1 MQRSVAR
8 RSTRASRGFTLVEL
22 LVVITIIG
30 ILMGLLLPAVNSAR
44 EAARN
49 NTCQNNL
56 HQMGLAALA
65 HEQANGYF
73 PTGGWGDTWVGDPDA
88 GFGIN
93 QPGGWVYNILP
104 YMDAKNLHDQGL
116 GQTQPNK
123 TSAAGMMISTP
134 VALFYCPSRRKG
146 DAFVCSKTF
155 KTGTGAGSVTSASVG
170 RSDYAANGGVTTLV
184 RFDGPTASPPP
195 AQTNWPNVSP
205 PGPATASGGTNAS
218 SGVCYVRSQIK
229 VAHIT
234 DGPSNTFL
242 FGEKFLNPD
251 HYSDGSTASE
261 SPMGDPGDSHC
272 ALTGWANDLYRTCY
286 WTNTMTAT
294 NNYAP
299 RQDTPPPSGA
309 TTFTFN
315 SNMIFGS
322 PHPAGCNFVFCDG
335 SIHSISFS
343 IDPLTY
349 SLLANRADN
358 QAIDDSKWR

>member
-1 MQRSVAR
+1 MQRSF
-8 RSTRASRGFTLVEL
+8 ASRSLRKSSGFTLVEL

-73 PTGGWGDTWVGDPDA
+73 PTGGWGDQWVGDPDA

-93 QPGGWVYNILP
+93 QPGGWIYNILP

-116 GQTQPNK
+116 GQTQANK
-123 TSAAGMMISTP
+123 VTAAGTMISTP
-134 VALFYCPSRRKG
+134 IALFYCPSRRKG
-146 DAFVCSKTF
+146 DAIVCSKSF
-155 KTGTGAGSVTSASVG
+155 KTGNGSSSASSSTGNAG
-170 RSDYAANGGVTTLV
+170 RSDYAANGGVGVPLTANAGLNNA
-184 RFDGPTASPPP
+184 GPSSSPPP
-195 AQTNWPNVSP
+195 TSYAWPNVTST
-205 PGPATASGGTNAS
+205 GTNATNAS
-218 SGVCYVRSQIK
+218 SGVCYVRSTIK

-234 DGPSNTFL
+234 DGPSNTYL

-251 HYSDGSTASE
+251 NYTSGADA
-261 SPMGDPGDSHC
+261 GDDMC
-272 ALTGWANDLYRTCY
+272 AFVGWADDLYRTAY
-286 WTNTMTAT
+286 WTSAMTAT

-299 RQDTPPPSGA
+299 RQDLPIPSGA
-309 TTFTFN
+309 PAYTFN
-315 SNMIFGS
+315 SSAIFGS

-335 SIHSISFS
+335 SVHSISFS
-343 IDPLTY
+343 VDPFTH

-358 QAIDDSKWR
+358 QPIDDSKWR

>member
-1 MQRSVAR
+1 MR
-8 RSTRASRGFTLVEL
+8 RSFASRSAHRASSGFTLVEL

-65 HEQANGYF
+65 HEQAQGYF
-73 PTGGWGDTWVGDPDA
+73 PTGGWGDQWVGDPDA
-88 GFGIN
+88 GFGLN

-104 YMDAKNLHDQGL
+104 YMEQRNLHDQGL
-116 GQTQPNK
+116 GQTVQANK
-123 TSAAGMMISTP
+123 VTAAGAMISTP
-134 VALFYCPSRRKG
+134 LALMYCPSRRKG
-146 DAFVCSKTF
+146 DAFVCTKTF
-155 KTGTGAGSVTSASVG
+155 KTGTGTGNVTSPTGNVG
-170 RSDYAANGGVTTLV
+170 RSDYAANGGVGTLV
-184 RFDGPTASPPP
+184 SFGGPTASPPP
-195 AQTNWPNVSP
+195 TNTPWPNV
-205 PGPATASGGTNAS
+205 TNSGSGATNAS
-218 SGVCYVRSQIK
+218 SGVCYVRSTIK

-234 DGPSNTFL
+234 DGPSNTYL

-251 HYSDGSTASE
+251 HYTDGSTVSE
-261 SPMGDPGDSHC
+261 SPSGDPGDSHC
-272 ALTGWANDLYRTCY
+272 ALAGWANDLYRTCY
-286 WTNTMTAT
+286 WTNTMTSA

-299 RQDTPPPSGA
+299 RQDTPPLSGA
-309 TTFTFN
+309 TTYTFN

-335 SIHSISFS
+335 SVHGISFS
-343 IDPLTY
+343 IDPLTH

-358 QAIDDSKWR
+358 QPIDDSKWR